1 MIVDENYTRC
11 VQRLIQSVLP
21 RGRQV
26 RDRKHVCSRAIR
38 MHDRMCMHVNDVQV
52 CAYDYRPVSM
62 APSPAPSRFWYFCEI
77 SSSITQNYENEINVA
92 SPSDKAQRRGR
103 WCSSHLFGIIAN
115 FSRYYILYFVKWH
128 YDAGISVNRRM
139 GDDGYNTGVKKIFA
153 NSKEDGNVW
162 TLNCNRAC
170 FPPRVKFWKG
180 DTYTMLIN

>member
-1 MIVDENYTRC
+1 MKITRVAFNGWYKVSCHADVKSEIVSTSAAVRSACTIGCACTWMTCKFAHMITAPYRWPHPRPHRASDISAKFPA
-11 VQRLIQSVLP
+11 RLRRI
-21 RGRQV
+21 
-26 RDRKHVCSRAIR
+26 IR
-38 MHDRMCMHVNDVQV
+38 
-52 CAYDYRPVSM
+52 
-62 APSPAPSRFWYFCEI
+62 
-77 SSSITQNYENEINVA
+77 EINVA

-170 FPPRVKFWKG
+170 FPSKVKFWKG